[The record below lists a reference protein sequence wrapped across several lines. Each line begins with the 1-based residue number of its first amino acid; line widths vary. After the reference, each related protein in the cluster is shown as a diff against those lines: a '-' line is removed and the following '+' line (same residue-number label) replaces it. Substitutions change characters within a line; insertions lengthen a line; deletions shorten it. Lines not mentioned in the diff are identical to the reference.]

1 MKLLHRADR
10 ALCVHRYASDQKV
23 GSMLLSFLQVRQR
36 DWSSYILLLFVLGLG
51 YRFLAGA
58 VLTVRVRNCKPV

>member
-1 MKLLHRADR
+1 MLTR
-10 ALCVHRYASDQKV
+10 ALCVNRHASDQKV

-36 DWSSYILLLFVLGLG
+36 DWSSYIILLFVLGLG
-51 YRFLAGA
+51 YRFLAGV